1 MKNKPQNDKNVRK
14 ADYTVVKK
22 IFSSAKCIKKGLM
35 IASIFSAIS
44 VVISLIAPKYLGKI
58 VDEINRYSLVTQN
71 GEIAFIDLS
80 YIKILSWILIAL
92 FVVSCGASI
101 IKMYKMNNT
110 VSHHFTATT
119 RINLSDKLQHLPV
132 SYVDTTTNGDF
143 IARMT
148 NDVSAMGNTVHNV
161 LDLAI
166 QGVIQLVFI
175 AVMMFTINWSMAL
188 IVLVVVPISI
198 LLSTYIAKKSET
210 YWHSMH
216 KNNGVLNGLV
226 EESYANIL
234 LIKAFNCES
243 EKAKQHKVISDE
255 LELSLKKAGFYSQI
269 VAPIINFTNKVAYVL
284 ICILGGYLAIK
295 NVITV
300 GDVTA
305 IILYSQ
311 MLSMPLSGIANG
323 LSMLQH
329 TTVAA
334 KRVYE
339 ILDKEE
345 ICDNDIG
352 QSFLGKGSVDFEN
365 VEFSYKPDEPLIKNL
380 SASVKPGQKVAIVG
394 PTGAGK
400 TTIVNLLMR
409 FYDINQGKIMVDGLN
424 IYDVPRE
431 EIRAMFAMVLQDTWL
446 FNGTVYDNV
455 AYGKKD
461 ATKEEVIKACEMSY
475 CDHFIRTLP
484 QGYDT
489 IINDDTTNLS
499 GGQKQLLT
507 IARAFLSNKKMLI
520 LDEAT
525 SSVDTRTEVLIQKAM
540 EKLMKGRTCFVIA
553 HRLSTIV
560 DADLI
565 LVIENGDIV
574 EKGTHS
580 ELLKQNGLYARIYNS
595 QYDLIGKKI
604 VH

>member
-1 MKNKPQNDKNVRK
+1 
-14 ADYTVVKK
+14 
-22 IFSSAKCIKKGLM
+22 
-35 IASIFSAIS
+35 
-44 VVISLIAPKYLGKI
+44 
-58 VDEINRYSLVTQN
+58 
-71 GEIAFIDLS
+71 
-80 YIKILSWILIAL
+80 
-92 FVVSCGASI
+92 
-101 IKMYKMNNT
+101 
-110 VSHHFTATT
+110 
-119 RINLSDKLQHLPV
+119 
-132 SYVDTTTNGDF
+132 
-143 IARMT
+143 
-148 NDVSAMGNTVHNV
+148 
-161 LDLAI
+161 
-166 QGVIQLVFI
+166 
-175 AVMMFTINWSMAL
+175 
-188 IVLVVVPISI
+188 
-198 LLSTYIAKKSET
+198 
-210 YWHSMH
+210 MH

-243 EKAKQHKVISDE
+243 AKAKQHKEISNE
-255 LELSLKKAGFYSQI
+255 MELSLKKAGFYSQI
-269 VAPIINFTNKVAYVL
+269 VSPIINFTNKVAYVL

-295 NVITV
+295 NVITI

-311 MLSMPLSGIANG
+311 MLGMPLSGIASG
-323 LSMLQH
+323 VSMLQH

-339 ILDKEE
+339 IMDKDE
-345 ICDNDIG
+345 ICDNNTGEKFI
-352 QSFLGKGSVDFEN
+352 GKGDVDFDN
-365 VEFSYKPDEPLIKNL
+365 VTFSYKPDEPLIKGL
-380 SASVKPGQKVAIVG
+380 SASVKAGQKVAIVG

-400 TTIVNLLMR
+400 TTLVNLLMR
-409 FYDINQGKIMVDGLN
+409 FYDINSGKILLDGQN

-431 EIRAMFAMVLQDTWL
+431 DIRDMFAMVLQDTWL
-446 FNGTVYDNV
+446 FTGTVFENV

-484 QGYDT
+484 NGYDT

-540 EKLMKGRTCFVIA
+540 EKLMRGRTCFVIA
-553 HRLSTIV
+553 HRLSTII

-574 EKGTHS
+574 EKGTHE
-580 ELLKQNGLYARIYNS
+580 ELLNLGGLYAKIYNS
-595 QYDLIGKKI
+595 QYDLIGKSKA
-604 VH
+604 